1 MKNIYKTIALIAF
14 IAITP
19 VVTNA
24 QVIMKE
30 FLSQNIEG
38 KLDHSVNNG
47 GKPLYYKFEYKSV
60 DSMRIYYTLYL
71 YKDASKSSAFLTL
84 PVLIRNLTWTYY
96 LDITFTK
103 NNTSKVAALIFKK
116 DLRWSRVKFS
126 PHEGCALVNPPA
138 WERLN
143 LVDNYPLLL
152 NNTIMQLDKNVNFNC
167 YAETAAATK

>member
-84 PVLIRNLTWTYY
+84 PVLDR
-96 LDITFTK
+96 K
-103 NNTSKVAALIFKK
+103 SV
-116 DLRWSRVKFS
+116 V
-126 PHEGCALVNPPA
+126 
-138 WERLN
+138 
-143 LVDNYPLLL
+143 
-152 NNTIMQLDKNVNFNC
+152 
-167 YAETAAATK
+167 